1 MSKVI
6 EFRPKG
12 NNTEANKKPENET
25 IYTMSLMLNKMVASL
40 NKIALGNADQDD
52 YMHCMRSF
60 MFLNYLTNQS
70 EVMAEIMKIAEQRK
84 AK

>member
-12 NNTEANKKPENET
+12 NNTETNKKPENET
-25 IYTMSLMLNKMVASL
+25 ICTTSLMLNKMADSL
-40 NKIALGNADQDD
+40 NKIALGRADQDD

-60 MFLNYLTNQS
+60 MFLNYLTNKT

>member
-12 NNTEANKKPENET
+12 NNTEANKKSENEA
-25 IYTMSLMLNKMVASL
+25 IYTMSLMLNKMADSL
-40 NKIALGNADQDD
+40 NKIALGRADQDD

>member
-12 NNTEANKKPENET
+12 NGTEANKKPENET
-25 IYTMSLMLNKMVASL
+25 IYTMSLMLNKMAASL
-40 NKIALGNADQDD
+40 NKIALGNADPDD
-52 YMHCMRSF
+52 YMHCMKSF

-70 EVMAEIMKIAEQRK
+70 EVMAEIMKTAEQRK
-84 AK
+84 VK